1 MKLINL
7 NLKGN
12 PVTEKDGYREKV
24 QKKSEWCIKRTID
37 SWDD

>member
-24 QKKSEWCIKRTID
+24 KWKKTRVL
-37 SWDD
+37 